1 MIVSDFLTLYHV
13 DVVTAR
19 CSDLAD
25 PGLADACRTTGG
37 EHHGYALLILGV
49 LVLLMTWG
57 AAIGE
62 SRPAGLALL
71 VLGAAG
77 LAIALAVDLPGRA
90 QDRRHRRSG
99 SPRLT
104 RRPVSASTWSWRARG
119 WRCWPGWCDCCGDQ
133 LGTVPVAAAAAD
145 G

>member
-25 PGLADACRTTGG
+25 PGLADACRTSGG

-57 AAIGE
+57 AATGG

-71 VLGAAG
+71 VIGAAG
-77 LAIALAVDLPGRA
+77 LAIALAVDLPDVHKTGVIGQRFA
-90 QDRRHRRSG
+90 EAHAAAGIGFYFELAGAGLAALAGVVRLLRRSG
-99 SPRLT
+99 
-104 RRPVSASTWSWRARG
+104 RAA
-119 WRCWPGWCDCCGDQ
+119 
-133 LGTVPVAAAAAD
+133 PVAAAVAD